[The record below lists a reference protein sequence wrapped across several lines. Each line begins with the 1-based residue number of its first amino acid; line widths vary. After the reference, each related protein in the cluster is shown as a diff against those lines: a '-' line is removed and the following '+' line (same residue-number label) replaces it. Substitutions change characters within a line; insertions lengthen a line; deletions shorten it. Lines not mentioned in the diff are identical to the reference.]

1 VLEETELDLVLV
13 TDVSISKVHQ
23 VVLITL
29 RQSPL
34 LEDVLILYVLVV
46 FIGVVLENVM
56 DVTDVHPTLMV
67 IT

>member
-1 VLEETELDLVLV
+1 VLEEMELDLVLV

-29 RQSPL
+29 RRFPL
-34 LEDVLILYVLVV
+34 VEDVLILYVLVV

-56 DVTDVHPTLMV
+56 VVTDVDHMLTD

>member
-1 VLEETELDLVLV
+1 VLEEMELDLVLV

-23 VVLITL
+23 VVLITP
-29 RQSPL
+29 RRSPL

-46 FIGVVLENVM
+46 FTGVVLENVM
-56 DVTDVHPTLMV
+56 DVTDVDHTLTV